1 MASIQLSG
9 AIMDLSV
16 PTLVISSV
24 LAVVGIS
31 ISIAA
36 LDDAKRAW
44 LFDSWKR
51 WMGRAFIAVMIVNS
65 IIGIFLFWWLKAAPG
80 RGEILMLVVHAFNL
94 CSAVFIIF
102 MSALEKALVARN
114 AKRVALEETIKQ
126 LELKIEALTS
136 FKAMPTTVESTRRL

>member
-1 MASIQLSG
+1 
-9 AIMDLSV
+9 MDLSV
-16 PTLVISSV
+16 STLVISSV

-36 LDDAKRAW
+36 LDEAKRAW
-44 LFDSWKR
+44 LFGFWKR
-51 WMGRAFIAVMIVNS
+51 WTGRAFVVVMIVNS
-65 IIGIFLFWWLKAAPG
+65 VLGITQFWWLKAAPG

-102 MSALEKALVARN
+102 MSELEKALEVRN
-114 AKRVALEETIKQ
+114 AKRVALEETIKR

-136 FKAMPTTVESTRRL
+136 FKAMPATVDSSKRL